1 MRISGKGGRE
11 RNAVIL
17 IFMPDLIPFFSRKKK
32 FFLVVMHTHS

>member
-17 IFMPDLIPFFSRKKK
+17 IFMPDLISFFSRKK